1 MDVQMER
8 RRQQMEMRAQ
18 TIGMKKAGKD
28 TKQEILKITVLFP
41 LLKFTFDD
49 NWFYDAQKVSYGV
62 MFCER
67 KPGPSTESRGH
78 GGVASGSYLF
88 PPPPGSYLLTGM
100 EYYLDNYRK

>member
-62 MFCER
+62 MFRER

-78 GGVASGSYLF
+78 GGVVSGSYLS
-88 PPPPGSYLLTGM
+88 PPPGSYLLTGM

>member
-1 MDVQMER
+1 MER

-62 MFCER
+62 MFRER

-78 GGVASGSYLF
+78 EGVASGSYLS
-88 PPPPGSYLLTGM
+88 PPQAHTS
-100 EYYLDNYRK
+100 